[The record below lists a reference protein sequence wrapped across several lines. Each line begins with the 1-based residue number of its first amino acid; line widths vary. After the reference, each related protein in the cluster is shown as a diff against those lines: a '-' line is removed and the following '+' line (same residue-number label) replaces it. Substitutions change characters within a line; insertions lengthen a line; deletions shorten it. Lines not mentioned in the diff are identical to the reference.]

1 MMRTTDERILN
12 PCPICGCSV
21 RVWAKRFDEEDME
34 YIIECDNDFC
44 GLTYGISCGYNR
56 EEIKKAW
63 NSVTALSPT
72 VSDDCISKADLPKK
86 LNGVVL
92 DDCDKIV
99 DEFLEEHE
107 CDELWNV
114 VRALRDFYDWT
125 MDAPPVTP
133 INNIQKADTLI
144 IAAAL
149 RDFAQDSERNI
160 SDRERAGELREQVL
174 AYGASMCQPVTPKVS
189 EDCISRRDALKPF
202 CITSDGTRIPEV
214 DCDNFPVEFS
224 VKDIKRHLLSL
235 PPVTPTERTGE
246 WIENAPEGQGIDP
259 PYICSACGYAE
270 SSRTPF
276 CEQCGAKMKG

>member
-1 MMRTTDERILN
+1 MSELN

-21 RVWAKRFDEEDME
+21 RVWAKRFDEEDVE

-72 VSDDCISKADLPKK
+72 VSEDCISRANLPKK

-92 DDCDKIV
+92 DNCDKIV
-99 DEFLEEHE
+99 EEFLEEHE

-114 VRALRDFYDWT
+114 VRALRDFYEWT
-125 MDAPPVTP
+125 IDAP
-133 INNIQKADTLI
+133 
-144 IAAAL
+144 
-149 RDFAQDSERNI
+149 S
-160 SDRERAGELREQVL
+160 
-174 AYGASMCQPVTPKVS
+174 
-189 EDCISRRDALKPF
+189 
-202 CITSDGTRIPEV
+202 
-214 DCDNFPVEFS
+214 
-224 VKDIKRHLLSL
+224 
-235 PPVTPTERTGE
+235 VTPTERAGE

-270 SSRTPF
+270 SRRTPF
-276 CEQCGAKMKG
+276 CEQCGAKMRSEEE

>member
-1 MMRTTDERILN
+1 MSELN

-72 VSDDCISKADLPKK
+72 VSEDCISRANLPKK

-133 INNIQKADTLI
+133 
-144 IAAAL
+144 
-149 RDFAQDSERNI
+149 
-160 SDRERAGELREQVL
+160 
-174 AYGASMCQPVTPKVS
+174 
-189 EDCISRRDALKPF
+189 
-202 CITSDGTRIPEV
+202 
-214 DCDNFPVEFS
+214 
-224 VKDIKRHLLSL
+224 
-235 PPVTPTERTGE
+235 TEKTGE
-246 WIENAPEGQGIDP
+246 WVEREDWNGDNYYDCSVCGESFVLID
-259 PYICSACGYAE
+259 G
-270 SSRTPF
+270 TPSMNKYHY
-276 CEQCGAKMKG
+276 CPNCGAKMKG